1 MGEIYQITNNIN
13 GKIYIG
19 KTKRTSYLRWLEH
32 IRDSKNYPDLN
43 IPLHKAIIK
52 YGIENFTMNILE
64 QDVSE
69 IDLNSVEKYYIKLFN
84 SNNSSIGYNA
94 TVGGD
99 GGTTSLKLN
108 ERQVKEIQKYLLDE
122 DNIDSFAKI
131 GKKYNVGASSIS
143 SINKGLSW
151 KDELLSY
158 PLRKFNTSQ
167 IRVCKST
174 YKKIVKDL
182 INGEKSNES
191 IAHDNNVDISTVNS
205 INLGKFCYNNN
216 NDYYRGLYNG
226 DYPIKPYKKIP
237 KLECDFNKAFYLVLF
252 TNKSISQIEKEMNI
266 HFANLRYIVL
276 GKRRKEITEKYKTPM
291 RDVKNID
298 YNKNVWLSLNKDCK
312 GEIK

>member
-1 MGEIYQITNNIN
+1 
-13 GKIYIG
+13 
-19 KTKRTSYLRWLEH
+19 
-32 IRDSKNYPDLN
+32 
-43 IPLHKAIIK
+43 
-52 YGIENFTMNILE
+52 MNILE

-99 GGTTSLKLN
+99 GGITSLKLN

-174 YKKIVKDL
+174 YKKIVNDL

-191 IAHDNNVDISTVNS
+191 IAHENNVDISTVNS

-216 NDYYRGLYNG
+216 NDYYCGLYNG

-252 TNKSISQIEKEMNI
+252 TNKSISQIEREMNI
-266 HFANLRYIVL
+266 HFANLRYIIL
-276 GKRRKEITEKYKTPM
+276 GKRRREITQQYKVPM
-291 RDVKNID
+291 RKNIE
-298 YNKNVWLSLNKDCK
+298 YNRKVWLDINKEK
-312 GEIK
+312 IK